1 MQLVQKTKQLLHTK
15 INESTK
21 SLMCITIF
29 MLFQLKELNI
39 RSKQGSNKIQRRQ
52 TKHKDHMGKLKRGE
66 GKFLEG
72 KKIYL
77 LL

>member
-1 MQLVQKTKQLLHTK
+1 
-15 INESTK
+15 
-21 SLMCITIF
+21 MCITIF
-29 MLFQLKELNI
+29 MLFQLKALNI